1 MPRRLPILRRA
12 LIATALLLF
21 ALPALA
27 VLELPFRTQSAFSDI
42 LATVALVE
50 NPTAR
55 QRIAQKRV
63 EKGSAKAFRQGR
75 TLRQCLK
82 DIEKTLRKMGTEF
95 EDEPVEGDSV
105 AGLRARLLGFVVDDV
120 FAAAS
125 FLELQIET
133 ASSDTEDKRTQ
144 KALKP
149 IAKAKAKIIEVSES
163 LLDVD
168 EVDPKRFRQ
177 GMRDLGQ
184 AVELLDR
191 AARRAKK
198 GKLGDFVP
206 QVPIGL

>member
-1 MPRRLPILRRA
+1 MTRRPPSLRRA
-12 LIATALLLF
+12 LIAAAMLLM

-27 VLELPFRTQSAFSDI
+27 VLDLPVRTQNAFSDI
-42 LATVALVE
+42 LGTVALVE

-63 EKGSAKAFRQGR
+63 ENGSAKAFRQGR

-82 DIEKTLRKMGTEF
+82 DIEKTLGRMGTEF
-95 EDEPVEGDSV
+95 EDVPVQDGSIPE
-105 AGLRARLLGFVVDDV
+105 LRAQLLEFVVDDV
-120 FAAAS
+120 FAAAA
-125 FLELQIET
+125 FLELRIQQ
-133 ASSDTEDKRTQ
+133 ASSDVEDKRTQ

-149 IAKAKAKIIEVSES
+149 VAKAKDRIIELSES
-163 LLDVD
+163 LFGVD

-177 GMRDLGQ
+177 VMRDLGK

-198 GKLGDFVP
+198 GKLGNFAVE
-206 QVPIGL
+206 VPIGL